1 MFFSTQDLVM
11 SSQEMLELMSTSKPV
26 DVGVAEPPDV
36 KHPPPRKWSQP
47 RTKTPSKPSQFLP
60 AVPSPL
66 PSYPSSQPRKRPSST
81 PVPVRR
87 ARKPRFF
94 DEKEAD
100 LLAAAV
106 RESRLAE
113 QRREMELKAAM
124 EMWEREAVE
133 ESTRLALAAEAEVVH
148 VAQVTTGMNC
158 GFDEFDAEYDDED
171 LEATMLELAGVI

>member
-1 MFFSTQDLVM
+1 
-11 SSQEMLELMSTSKPV
+11 
-26 DVGVAEPPDV
+26 
-36 KHPPPRKWSQP
+36 
-47 RTKTPSKPSQFLP
+47 
-60 AVPSPL
+60 
-66 PSYPSSQPRKRPSST
+66 
-81 PVPVRR
+81 VRR

-124 EMWEREAVE
+124 EVWEREAVE
-133 ESTRLALAAEAEVVH
+133 ESTRLALAAEAEVAH
-148 VAQVTTGMNC
+148 VKQVTTRMNC

-171 LEATMLELAGVI
+171 LEATMLELAGDI